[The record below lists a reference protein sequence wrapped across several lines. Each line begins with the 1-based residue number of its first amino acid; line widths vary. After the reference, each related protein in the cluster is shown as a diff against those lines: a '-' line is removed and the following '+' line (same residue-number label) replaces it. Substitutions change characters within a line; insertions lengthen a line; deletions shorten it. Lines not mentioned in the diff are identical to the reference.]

1 MVKESI
7 FIVTILIQTFNGEKL
22 PVQIETVTDEITCQQ
37 QLDQFNPVKMKMMG
51 AIMEATA
58 ECIPLTQDEKDNII
72 ILDLENE
79 ETELW

>member
-7 FIVTILIQTFNGEKL
+7 FIVTIIIQTFGGEKL
-22 PVQIETVTDEITCQQ
+22 PVQVETVTDEITCQEH
-37 QLDQFNPVKMKMMG
+37 LKEFNPVKMKMMG
-51 AIMEATA
+51 ATMEATA

-79 ETELW
+79 ETEL